1 MKMNYNMK
9 KSGKKKFG
17 EKLKLIQNK
26 WKVVKTWTKVLRES
40 KKEYLVKEK
49 NSLRGMERNSNV
61 KRSDKKDL
69 EKKFDK
75 KKLTQERWK
84 GTIM

>member
-69 EKKFDK
+69 EKKIDK
-75 KKLTQERWK
+75 KKLTQER
-84 GTIM
+84 

>member
-75 KKLTQERWK
+75 KKLTQER
-84 GTIM
+84 

>member
-1 MKMNYNMK
+1 
-9 KSGKKKFG
+9 
-17 EKLKLIQNK
+17 
-26 WKVVKTWTKVLRES
+26 
-40 KKEYLVKEK
+40 
-49 NSLRGMERNSNV
+49 MEGNSNV

>member
-9 KSGKKKFG
+9 KCGKIFFG
-17 EKLKLIQNK
+17 EKLKLIQNR

-40 KKEYLVKEK
+40 KKEYLVKQK

-61 KRSDKKDL
+61 KRSGKKDL
-69 EKKFDK
+69 EKKIDK
-75 KKLTQERWK
+75 KKLTQER
-84 GTIM
+84 

>member
-9 KSGKKKFG
+9 KCGKKEFG
-17 EKLKLIQNK
+17 EKLKLIQDR

-40 KKEYLVKEK
+40 KKEYLVKQK
-49 NSLRGMERNSNV
+49 NSLRGMEGNSNV

-69 EKKFDK
+69 EKIFDK
-75 KKLTQERWK
+75 KKLTQER
-84 GTIM
+84 

>member
-9 KSGKKKFG
+9 KCGKKKFG
-17 EKLKLIQNK
+17 EKLKLIQNR
-26 WKVVKTWTKVLRES
+26 WKVVKTWTKVLRKS
-40 KKEYLVKEK
+40 KKD
-49 NSLRGMERNSNV
+49 SLRGMEGNSNV

-75 KKLTQERWK
+75 KKLTQER
-84 GTIM
+84 

>member
-49 NSLRGMERNSNV
+49 NSFRGMERNSNV

-69 EKKFDK
+69 EKKIDK
-75 KKLTQERWK
+75 KKLTQER
-84 GTIM
+84 

>member
-9 KSGKKKFG
+9 KCGEKKFS

-40 KKEYLVKEK
+40 QKEYLVKQK
-49 NSLRGMERNSNV
+49 NSLRGMEGNSNV

-69 EKKFDK
+69 KKKFDK
-75 KKLTQERWK
+75 KKLTQER
-84 GTIM
+84 